1 MSHLTFVLA
10 SYGVTAF
17 GLAAIFIWL
26 LADGCRQR
34 TALKQ
39 LQNHLKRQEQQP

>member
-10 SYGVTAF
+10 SYGVAAF
-17 GLAAIFIWL
+17 GLAAVFIWL
-26 LADGCRQR
+26 LVDGHRQR

-39 LQNHLKRQEQQP
+39 LQNHIKRQEQTK